1 MIFDFGVN
9 MSLERR
15 PEENPIPLRSASG
28 TFPAPP
34 IHALAA
40 LATIALDGLFGIP
53 ELAAVSIPIISPIVG
68 VLGFAATILVQ
79 RFVAKDEWGASLAK
93 GLVLGIVAGVPY
105 PVAGTAVGA
114 PLLIWAGLHQ
124 WRKFIRSGNNQLVD
138 DALKDQRVLEDK
150 SPHE

>member
-1 MIFDFGVN
+1 
-9 MSLERR
+9 MSIERH
-15 PEENPIPLRSASG
+15 PEENPTPLRSASG
-28 TFPAPP
+28 AFPAPP

-53 ELAAVSIPIISPIVG
+53 ELAAVSIPILSPIVG
-68 VLGFAATILVQ
+68 ALGFAATTLVQ

-93 GLVLGIVAGVPY
+93 GLVLGILAGVPY

-124 WRKFIRSGNNQLVD
+124 WRKLERSGNNQLVD
-138 DALKDQRVLEDK
+138 ESLRNQRALEDK
-150 SPHE
+150 SGRE

>member
-1 MIFDFGVN
+1 
-9 MSLERR
+9 MSIERR
-15 PEENPIPLRSASG
+15 EENPTPLRSASG

-40 LATIALDGLFGIP
+40 LTTIALDGLFGIP
-53 ELAAVSIPIISPIVG
+53 ELAAVSIPILSPIVG
-68 VLGFAATILVQ
+68 ALGFAATTLVQ

-124 WRKFIRSGNNQLVD
+124 WRKLPRSGNNQLVD
-138 DALKDQRVLEDK
+138 EALRDQRALEDK
-150 SPHE
+150 SGRE

>member
-1 MIFDFGVN
+1 
-9 MSLERR
+9 MSIERR
-15 PEENPIPLRSASG
+15 PEEN

-53 ELAAVSIPIISPIVG
+53 ELAAVSIPILSPLVG
-68 VLGFAATILVQ
+68 ALGFAVTTLVQ

-114 PLLIWAGLHQ
+114 PLLIWAGLYQ
-124 WRKFIRSGNNQLVD
+124 WRKLPRSGNNQLVD
-138 DALKDQRVLEDK
+138 EALRDQRALEDK
-150 SPHE
+150 SGRE

>member
-1 MIFDFGVN
+1 
-9 MSLERR
+9 MSIERR
-15 PEENPIPLRSASG
+15 PEENPI
-28 TFPAPP
+28 PAPP

-53 ELAAVSIPIISPIVG
+53 ELAAVSIPILSPIVG
-68 VLGFAATILVQ
+68 ALGFAATTLVQ
-79 RFVAKDEWGASLAK
+79 RFVAKDEWGASVAK

-124 WRKFIRSGNNQLVD
+124 WRKLPHSGNNQLVD
-138 DALKDQRVLEDK
+138 DALRDQRALEDK
-150 SPHE
+150 SGRE

>member
-1 MIFDFGVN
+1 
-9 MSLERR
+9 MSIERR
-15 PEENPIPLRSASG
+15 PNENS
-28 TFPAPP
+28 FPAPP

-53 ELAAVSIPIISPIVG
+53 ELAAVSIPILSPIVG
-68 VLGFAATILVQ
+68 ALGFAATTLVQ

-93 GLVLGIVAGVPY
+93 GVVLGIVAGVPY

-124 WRKFIRSGNNQLVD
+124 WRKLPSSGNNQLVD
-138 DALKDQRVLEDK
+138 EALRGQRALEDK
-150 SPHE
+150 SGRE

>member
-1 MIFDFGVN
+1 
-9 MSLERR
+9 MSIERH
-15 PEENPIPLRSASG
+15 PEENSTPLRSASG
-28 TFPAPP
+28 AFPAPP

-53 ELAAVSIPIISPIVG
+53 ELAAVSIPILSPIVG
-68 VLGFAATILVQ
+68 ALGFAATTLVQ

-124 WRKFIRSGNNQLVD
+124 WRKLERSGNNQLVD
-138 DALKDQRVLEDK
+138 ESLRNQRALEDK
-150 SPHE
+150 SGRE

>member
-1 MIFDFGVN
+1 
-9 MSLERR
+9 MSIERR
-15 PEENPIPLRSASG
+15 PDENP
-28 TFPAPP
+28 FPAPP

-53 ELAAVSIPIISPIVG
+53 ELAAVSIPILSPIVG
-68 VLGFAATILVQ
+68 ALGFAATTLVQ

-93 GLVLGIVAGVPY
+93 GVVLGIVAGVPY

-124 WRKFIRSGNNQLVD
+124 WRKLPQSGNNQLVD
-138 DALKDQRVLEDK
+138 EALRDQCALEDK
-150 SPHE
+150 SGGE

>member
-1 MIFDFGVN
+1 
-9 MSLERR
+9 MSIERR
-15 PEENPIPLRSASG
+15 PDENP
-28 TFPAPP
+28 FPTPP

-40 LATIALDGLFGIP
+40 LATIALDGVFGIP
-53 ELAAVSIPIISPIVG
+53 ELAAVSIPILSPIVG
-68 VLGFAATILVQ
+68 ALGFAATTLVQ

-124 WRKFIRSGNNQLVD
+124 WRKLQRSGNNRLVD
-138 DALKDQRVLEDK
+138 EALRDQRALEDK
-150 SPHE
+150 SWRE

>member
-1 MIFDFGVN
+1 
-9 MSLERR
+9 MSIERH
-15 PEENPIPLRSASG
+15 PEENSTPLRSASG
-28 TFPAPP
+28 AFPAPP

-53 ELAAVSIPIISPIVG
+53 ELAAVSIPILSPIVG
-68 VLGFAATILVQ
+68 ALGFAATTLVQ

-124 WRKFIRSGNNQLVD
+124 WRKLQRSGNNQLVD
-138 DALKDQRVLEDK
+138 ESLRNQRALEDK
-150 SPHE
+150 SWRE